1 MIASCFLGVLSKIS
15 YLRLGWLHLSRRT
28 DDVSVARKHL
38 GCWVLM
44 GSGGTKVRACSWA
57 SRGHGSVGHSQEV
70 QARGREVTCLSGSGL
85 WAAACAPC
93 GARRGC
99 DIEGHADSAQSV
111 RLGIE
116 VNTAIAMIIIYN
128 NDSEIRVS

>member
-1 MIASCFLGVLSKIS
+1 MPAAGQVGGMVQSGICKR
-15 YLRLGWLHLSRRT
+15 YRR
-28 DDVSVARKHL
+28 
-38 GCWVLM
+38 G
-44 GSGGTKVRACSWA
+44 
-57 SRGHGSVGHSQEV
+57 
-70 QARGREVTCLSGSGL
+70 GREVTCLSGSGL

-116 VNTAIAMIIIYN
+116 VNTVIAMIIIYN
-128 NDSEIRVS
+128 NYSEIRVS